1 MLHSIRIVNVQSI
14 KDITYHFS
22 NGLNVLVAEN
32 NTGKSVLIKL
42 VALLPR
48 IHKTTESERRQYIS
62 FGCSKS
68 DIYFYC
74 STGFYW
80 LEICLNRVS
89 FYGGDSPENVVYL
102 GNELP
107 DGLREGLS
115 LLVCDDGLVAN
126 LITEDQSKFLVE
138 SDSRVNYS
146 IFKLMTT
153 DENSEKLIERCEN
166 KYKSLTGDAKVLEG
180 TKGYLVSELSR
191 NKKVDLSQQE
201 YVLGMTKPLIDL
213 GDELISI
220 FDELDGIRE
229 ISTIVSK
236 QKTPNDQLKGL
247 INLASN
253 LIEVKDSLSRV
264 EYVKNPNVDTKFLK
278 AVNDLIPCVDVMKGL
293 SDLKPI
299 DSNLKGLCGLAESL
313 SRFVNP
319 LKNVSQLPKSIPN
332 KNFIKLLEVLEEMK
346 DCVYE
351 TKSLMETVDSLE
363 DEIEELESE
372 LDSFEGEVHDCPI
385 HGTIKFVDGKEC
397 IPFNNR

>member
-80 LEICLNRVS
+80 LEIRLNRVS

-180 TKGYLVSELSR
+180 TKDYLVSELSR

-220 FDELDGIRE
+220 FDELDKVRE

-299 DSNLKGLCGLAESL
+299 DSNLKGLCDLAENL

-319 LKNVSQLPKSIPN
+319 LKNVSQSPKSILD
-332 KNFIKLLEVLEEMK
+332 KNFIKLLEILEEMK